1 MTTKAELLKVIR
13 RECLNCVGGYDGEV
27 LRCTSPNCELFPYR
41 MGKDPNPNR
50 VKSELMKARHERNEL
65 KPAVAS
71 GIIDE
76 DQRELPKAY
85 QTMRTP

>member
-41 MGKDPNPNR
+41 MGKDPNPNL
-50 VKSELMKARHERNEL
+50 VKSELMKARHSRNEF
-65 KPAVAS
+65 KPS
-71 GIIDE
+71 TDSEIIDE
-76 DQRELPKAY
+76 DVWKDSSAMEG
-85 QTMRTP
+85 TP